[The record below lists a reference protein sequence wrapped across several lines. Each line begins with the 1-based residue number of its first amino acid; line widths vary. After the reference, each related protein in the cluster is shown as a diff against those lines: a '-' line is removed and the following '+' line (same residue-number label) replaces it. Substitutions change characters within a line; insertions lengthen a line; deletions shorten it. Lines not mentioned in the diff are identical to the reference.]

1 MEELWRDVTT
11 ATLLGL
17 VAYSSTNVDNLLL
30 LASMRRGSGSAKPV
44 RLGFLL
50 ASSGI
55 LLLSISFMGLGYFMP
70 ASALGY
76 LGVVPITLGIR
87 QLLFSSKP
95 EGFSA
100 PQAVSTASVAAIL
113 FSNSS
118 DTLAAFGPLL
128 VESEPV
134 VVATLL
140 ATFVVCASVTFFI
153 VERLQ
158 HVIGDQPW
166 IDTLASK
173 GTPIIMI
180 LVGTYILMD
189 TATDLV

>member
-11 ATLLGL
+11 AAVLGF
-17 VAYSSTNVDNLLL
+17 VAYASTNVDNLLL
-30 LASMRRGSGSAKPV
+30 LASMRRGSGTVKPV
-44 RLGFLL
+44 MLGFLT

-55 LLLSISFMGLGYFMP
+55 LLLSASFMGLGYLMP

-76 LGVVPITLGIR
+76 LGVIPITLGIR
-87 QLLFSSKP
+87 QLLFSSGP
-95 EGFSA
+95 ADFAA
-100 PQAVSTASVAAIL
+100 PRAVSAGAVAAIL

-128 VESEPV
+128 VESEPAV
-134 VVATLL
+134 AATLIV
-140 ATFVVCASVTFFI
+140 TFVVCAGLTLFL
-153 VERLQ
+153 VESLQ
-158 HVIGDQPW
+158 HAIGDRPW
-166 IDTLASK
+166 IDSLASR

-180 LVGTYILMD
+180 LVGSYILMD